1 MNDKTGKFKDGF
13 LSKISGNKLNLLI
26 GEITSL
32 LLLSPVHRKFQV
44 RDIADIILP
53 AIDLG
58 QYRLYRNAKRQ
69 PIAFVTW
76 GYFNEKTEAEYLNG
90 KTVLSEKE
98 LKSGNILYML
108 DFIAPYGHAKKVIND
123 LRNNV
128 FPNSEAKSLHFIEQG
143 KPRKKIKKFHG
154 VNFRKA
160 LN

>member
-1 MNDKTGKFKDGF
+1 MTNAPNKLRNGV

-32 LLLSPVHRKFQV
+32 LMLSPVHRKFQV

-53 AIDLG
+53 AVDLG
-58 QYRLYRNAKRQ
+58 QYRIYRNTKKQ

-76 GYFNEKTEAEYLNG
+76 GYFDEKTEAEYLNG
-90 KTVLSEKE
+90 KTVLSKNE

-108 DFIAPYGHAKKVIND
+108 DFIAPYGHAKKVVND

-128 FPNSEAKSLHFIEQG
+128 FPNSEAKSLHFLEQG
-143 KPRKKIKKFHG
+143 KHRKKIKKFHG
-154 VNFRKA
+154 VNFRKV

>member
-1 MNDKTGKFKDGF
+1 MNDKTGNLKNGV

-26 GEITSL
+26 GEVTSL
-32 LLLSPVHRKFQV
+32 LLLSKVHRKYQI

-58 QYRLYRNAKRQ
+58 QYRIYRNAQKQ
-69 PIAFVTW
+69 PVAFVTW
-76 GYFNEKTEAEYLNG
+76 GYFDEKTEAEYLNG
-90 KTVLSEKE
+90 KTVLSKSE
-98 LKSGNILYML
+98 LKSGDILYML

-123 LRNNV
+123 LRSNV

-143 KPRKKIKKFHG
+143 KHRKKIKKFHG
-154 VNFRKA
+154 VNYKKA

>member
-1 MNDKTGKFKDGF
+1 MDQKSGNLKNGV

-58 QYRLYRNAKRQ
+58 QYRIYRNAKRQ

-76 GYFNEKTEAEYLNG
+76 GYFDEKTEQEYLNG

-98 LKSGNILYML
+98 LKSGDILYML

-123 LRNNV
+123 LRSNV

-143 KPRKKIKKFHG
+143 KHRKKIKKFHG
-154 VNFRKA
+154 VNFKKPVH
-160 LN
+160 